1 MNLHVSEM
9 KILEREIISDGF
21 TIILSINI
29 DYSVVENEVLC
40 IWEHSEQKDKDSFTE
55 KPDLITLIEKHV
67 FSDEDKMLKYL
78 SILFGSIIIVKT

>member
-29 DYSVVENEVLC
+29 DYSVVENKVLC
-40 IWEHSEQKDKDSFTE
+40 IWEHSE
-55 KPDLITLIEKHV
+55 
-67 FSDEDKMLKYL
+67 
-78 SILFGSIIIVKT
+78 